1 MICIYMNDDRVKVID
16 GKKKGSKILVKKFY
30 DIPTKTASLESG
42 NIKDLM
48 AFSQILQECIQDNE
62 LKKGP
67 ATFVIDNTR
76 MVLKEMIVPDV
87 APVKVKQI
95 IYNEIFTDSKGSSN
109 TLDYIVAEKFKNE
122 EKKKRC
128 KIHMTYLPTDAISN
142 IFVAGAEV
150 DLKPKVLD
158 IGPNATTKLIEMM
171 IKKRVGLEETF
182 ILVDYKETFLTLY
195 VFDQGKRQISKS
207 TILYVAEDRV
217 DINYVV
223 SEIVN
228 NVNSL
233 LRFYESRNEDR
244 SVSAVY
250 LTGHISVL
258 NDSMQELADSLS
270 MVVSHLPCPNF
281 VLGMDLTDFNAYSCA
296 IGAFIRKG

>member
-1 MICIYMNDDRVKVID
+1 MICIYMNDDRVKVLD
-16 GKKKGSKILVKKFY
+16 GKKKGSKILIKKFF
-30 DIPTKTASLESG
+30 DIPTKTGSLESG

-48 AFSQILQECIQDNE
+48 AFSQILQECIQENE

-67 ATFVIDNTR
+67 ATFVIDNSR
-76 MVLKEMIVPDV
+76 LVLKEMIVPDV

-95 IYNEIFTDSKGSSN
+95 ITNEIFTDAKGNTN
-109 TLDYIVAEKFKNE
+109 TLDYIVAERFKNE

-128 KIHMTYLPTDAISN
+128 KVHMTYLSTDAISS
-142 IFVAGAEV
+142 IYVSGSEV
-150 DLKPKVLD
+150 ELRPKVLD
-158 IGPNATTKLIEMM
+158 IGPNSTTKLIELM
-171 IKKRVGLEETF
+171 IKKKMGLEETF

-195 VFDQGKRQISKS
+195 VFDQGKRQLSKS
-207 TILYVAEDRV
+207 TILYVSEDHV

-223 SEIVN
+223 SEIIN

-250 LTGHISVL
+250 LTGHISIL

-296 IGAFIRKG
+296 LGAFIRKG

>member
-1 MICIYMNDDRVKVID
+1 MICIYMNDDRIKFLE
-16 GKKKGSKILVKKFY
+16 GKAGSKIAIKKFF
-30 DIPTKTASLESG
+30 DIPTKTASIESG

-48 AFSQILQECIQDNE
+48 AFSQIIQECMNE
-62 LKKGP
+62 NDIKGGP
-67 ATFVIDNTR
+67 VTFVLDNSR

-87 APVKVKQI
+87 TPVKVKQI
-95 IYNEIFTDSKGSSN
+95 IANEIFTDSKSSSN
-109 TLDYIVAEKFKNE
+109 TLDYIVAERFKNE

-128 KIHMTYLPTDAISN
+128 KVHMTYLPTEVISN
-142 IFVAGAEV
+142 IYVAGAEV
-150 DLKPKVLD
+150 ELKPKVLD
-158 IGPNATTKLIEMM
+158 IGPNAMTKLIERMV
-171 IKKRVGLEETF
+171 KKRIGLEETF

-207 TILYVAEDRV
+207 TVLYIAEDHV
-217 DINYVV
+217 DINYII

-244 SVSAVY
+244 TVKAVY
-250 LTGHISVL
+250 LTGHVGVL